1 MAGTLEKIND
11 KAEIEG
17 LKAAFMDLVETF
29 VIDPKEEFEP
39 EDGEELVIARL
50 HSRLFAPQHRINPDD
65 AAERL
70 VSTEKR
76 ARQIY
81 AIYVELERQA

>member
-1 MAGTLEKIND
+1 MEGTLEKIND

-29 VIDPKEEFEP
+29 VIDPKEDYEP
-39 EDGEELVIARL
+39 EDGKELVIARL
-50 HSRLFAPQHRINPDD
+50 HSRLFAPKFRVNPED
-65 AAERL
+65 AKEL
-70 VSTEKR
+70 LTNSEKR

-81 AIYVELERQA
+81 AIYVELQRQA